1 MGQENIGCHFHPPFH
16 WGWGGF
22 AEELFYHTSRYYFA
36 TEVFLRNLAED
47 KTFSMPGYKAENL
60 SAPQRDLMAAVLS
73 HEPDRQAGSSVIS
86 IVSAAMLKNPDI
98 EESLAELY
106 MGQSEKPHSGEM
118 PVQRRYFHSREKK
131 DVPPLDP
138 FLNIAERLLLPVA
151 IRGHHVEISLHLLA
165 GHLDS
170 PSSTLRTNLQNA
182 VLQLHNAG
190 YILRNH
196 PHLTHMEAHAIV
208 DGESV

>member
-1 MGQENIGCHFHPPFH
+1 MAHDNITVHFHQPFH

-22 AEELFYHTSRYYFA
+22 AEELFYYTSRYYFA
-36 TEVFLRNLAED
+36 TEVFLRNFAED
-47 KTFSMPGYKAENL
+47 ETFSMAGYKAECL
-60 SAPQRDLMAAVLS
+60 STQQRDLMAAVLS
-73 HEPDRQAGSSVIS
+73 HEPGQHTAATVIS
-86 IVSAAMLKNPDI
+86 IVSAVVLKAPGI
-98 EESLAELY
+98 EQEWADSY
-106 MGQSEKPHSGEM
+106 MCRQEHPHGGETLGK
-118 PVQRRYFHSREKK
+118 RRYWQGDETS

-138 FLNIAERLLLPVA
+138 FLNIAERLQLPVA

-170 PSSTLRTNLQNA
+170 SNSTLRTNLQNA

-196 PHLTHMEAHAIV
+196 PHLTHLEANAMA
-208 DGESV
+208 GRT